1 MQVGGQPQTHLMHR
15 IRYTFSWLV
24 ESSEQPPA
32 WTNMGSHAI
41 SVGHDQ
47 FMNALTQGGFLK
59 EQRTHLGESRPYS
72 R

>member
-41 SVGHDQ
+41 SVGHDHEVHECTYTRW
-47 FMNALTQGGFLK
+47 FSEGAENSP
-59 EQRTHLGESRPYS
+59 R
-72 R
+72 